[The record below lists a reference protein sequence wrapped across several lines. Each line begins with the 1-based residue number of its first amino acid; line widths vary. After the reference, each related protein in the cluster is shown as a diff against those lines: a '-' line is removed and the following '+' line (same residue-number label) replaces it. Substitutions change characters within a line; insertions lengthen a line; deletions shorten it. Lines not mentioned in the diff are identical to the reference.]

1 MPPTPPGLVP
11 YAGPAIQDPY
21 GETLLQ
27 MMQQQSERQYEHAMR
42 EAQRSADKWG
52 AGADFIGSLYP
63 AYLQQQ
69 ELQRAEEDRQRAI
82 EDRKRLHEATVRE
95 EARDVAGILRTE
107 AIEDAESLGTESRLT
122 QADLAIGHL
131 PSTPYEAGSTVDEM
145 GRPSIKRGEPIAA
158 LAPTREDIV
167 RLPGGGFATSIPSG
181 LPGEDPTLRVLTD
194 RETTERLDPVER
206 ARLGLIGAQVGQIQD
221 ESGDPQD
228 IGGMLWRR
236 DSDGTMRPMIN
247 PETGEPFRTDQITEY
262 QRQALAIQREQGQP
276 RLTYPQQSSATE
288 EALLHSFAAMSRGE
302 DPLFTASDAIG
313 GLSQYNVDG
322 KAFIRGVH
330 ENAVNIRGGEL
341 LRGWLGTEEGR
352 DSMSE
357 HLTLTGGDVDN
368 YTAPQEQQERFLS
381 QARLEIPLADFMA
394 GGAPAPETREVVP
407 PPVPNLREIVE
418 DALQPGKWPR
428 QDVSAQVA
436 EFKNAYGLGTIEEA
450 ANLYRD
456 VDDAVRSIRESVK
469 QEESGPM
476 TWEESVTAR
485 PKPRADESYESYQLR
500 RQREQELGHLSA
512 MAPVNEQNAK
522 LLSEAANR
530 YFSTLTPT
538 P

>member
-11 YAGPAIQDPY
+11 YAGPALQNPY

-27 MMQQQSERQYEHAMR
+27 MMQQQSDRQYAHAMR

-69 ELQRAEEDRQRAI
+69 ERQRSEEDRERAEVDRQRAEQDRLLNRREQEARI
-82 EDRKRLHEATVRE
+82 REAQRVVAREGREDLRAADERRLASVTNIPLEEQQRLAHGQLESTQFPPVVDEAGQVSLGPGVTTPAEIAAMPELVPMGGGYGLPIGSLVKGEDPVYERARTFEEVNRLDIDRAANAAAVAATAAKARE
-95 EARDVAGILRTE
+95 EAA
-107 AIEDAESLGTESRLT
+107 RLT
-122 QADLAIGHL
+122 AEHRSQLL
-131 PSTPYEAGSTVDEM
+131 E
-145 GRPSIKRGEPIAA
+145 
-158 LAPTREDIV
+158 
-167 RLPGGGFATSIPSG
+167 
-181 LPGEDPTLRVLTD
+181 
-194 RETTERLDPVER
+194 
-206 ARLGLIGAQVGQIQD
+206 
-221 ESGDPQD
+221 
-228 IGGMLWRR
+228 
-236 DSDGTMRPMIN
+236 
-247 PETGEPFRTDQITEY
+247 
-262 QRQALAIQREQGQP
+262 IQREQGQP
-276 RLTYPQQSSATE
+276 RLTYSQQSSLTE

-313 GLSQYNVDG
+313 GLAQYGVDG
-322 KAFIRGVH
+322 KAFIRGAH
-330 ENAVNIRGGEL
+330 EKAVNIRGGEF

-357 HLTLTGGDVDN
+357 HLTLPGADVDN

-394 GGAPAPETREVVP
+394 GGAPAPETREVGP

-418 DALQPGKWPR
+418 DALPQGKWPR
-428 QDVSAQVA
+428 QDVPAQVA
-436 EFKNAYGLGTIEEA
+436 EFKNTYGLGTIEEA

-485 PKPRADESYESYQLR
+485 PKPRADESYESYQSR
-500 RQREQELGHLSA
+500 RKREQELGHLSA
-512 MAPVNEQNAK
+512 MAPVDEQNAK
-522 LLSEAANR
+522 LLSEAVNR

>member
-27 MMQQQSERQYEHAMR
+27 MMQQQSERQYAHAMR

-69 ELQRAEEDRQRAI
+69 ERQRAEEDRQRA
-82 EDRKRLHEATVRE
+82 EQDRLLNRRE
-95 EARDVAGILRTE
+95 QEARIREARRVAEREGR
-107 AIEDAESLGTESRLT
+107 EDLQADDERRLASVTNIPLEEQQRLAHGQLESTQFPPVVDETGQVSLGPGVT
-122 QADLAIGHL
+122 
-131 PSTPYEAGSTVDEM
+131 TPAE
-145 GRPSIKRGEPIAA
+145 IAA
-158 LAPTREDIV
+158 MPELRPM
-167 RLPGGGFATSIPSG
+167 GGGYG
-181 LPGEDPTLRVLTD
+181 LPIHSLVEGEDPVY
-194 RETTERLDPVER
+194 ER
-206 ARLGLIGAQVGQIQD
+206 APSYEEVNRFEIDRAATAAAVAAAEADDRREAARLTAEHRSKLLEI
-221 ESGDPQD
+221 
-228 IGGMLWRR
+228 
-236 DSDGTMRPMIN
+236 
-247 PETGEPFRTDQITEY
+247 
-262 QRQALAIQREQGQP
+262 QGQQP
-276 RLTYPQQSSATE
+276 GLTYPQQSSLTE
-288 EALLHSFAAMSRGE
+288 DALLHSFAAMSRGE

-313 GLSQYNVDG
+313 GLSQYGVDG

-341 LRGWLGTEEGR
+341 LRRWLETEEGR

-357 HLTLTGGDVDN
+357 HLTLPGGDVDN

-394 GGAPAPETREVVP
+394 GGAPPPETREVVP

-418 DALQPGKWPR
+418 DALQPGRWPR
-428 QDVSAQVA
+428 QDVPAQVA
-436 EFKNAYGLGTIEEA
+436 EFKNTYGLGTIEEA
-450 ANLYRD
+450 ASLYRD
-456 VDDAVRSIRESVK
+456 VDDAVRSIMESVK
-469 QEESGPM
+469 QEKSGPM

-485 PKPRADESYESYQLR
+485 PKPRADESYESYQSR

-512 MAPVNEQNAK
+512 MAPVDEQNAK